1 MDQGSHRGNGNG
13 VRREES
19 RVRHSGRR
27 RGTWSKTASGGV
39 IAALVALLV
48 SFAVDARGYPVQHVA
63 LNDGGVWVTSDH
75 DGLFGRLNKPAGALD
90 AAFNPPGGAQG
101 SYELDVLQQ
110 GAAVLGWDQAVGKLY
125 PVDVVD
131 AVTVAA
137 QAVQV
142 PANDQ
147 VQLAGGTVAVLDPG
161 SGEVWAQRVNTDSG
175 VTALAALDA
184 RSAPVAKLGG
194 GPSQGAA
201 LAVGQDG
208 TVYAVSA
215 SGKVATVAPS
225 GDSGSAGS
233 SENSQSSASSG
244 FAAAVYSQVGSG
256 HSVPRV
262 TAVGQRLVVLDP
274 ASGTLTVPGG
284 PSVTIPGSDAADQLQ
299 APSATTD
306 SVIVTTS
313 RSLYSVDLTTGKIAT
328 LSRAGQGAP
337 AFPVE
342 LGGCVYA
349 AWAGTPNGYV
359 RSCGGGPAAAG
370 DLSSAQELVR
380 PQFRVNR
387 GEIVLNDLASGG
399 VWDLTSAQRVD
410 DWTAVQPPPVAKPA
424 KDEKN
429 THSTQQAPNQ
439 PPKAQDITLG
449 ARPGRTTVLHV
460 LDVDSDPSGAVLS
473 VASVTTPDVPA
484 ASLQVAPDGQT
495 VEITLPATV
504 PASEIHFRYTVN
516 DGKGLSAS
524 AAVTV
529 QVRMPDQNSEPKPR
543 AGAQQRTWTVPAGGN
558 LQVPVLSDWRDFDG
572 DPLVLTGASAANG
585 TAAAT
590 QDGFVQYTAPATG
603 GTQTVQYQLSDG
615 VGQAVGG
622 SITVQV
628 QSAAST
634 TSIAP
639 VAEPDVA
646 RGEVGRPVVIH
657 PLDNDLA
664 GADPTNPGAK
674 LQLAQAVASPD
685 GASVATDLAGGI
697 VTVTANRAGTYLL
710 QYSDQ
715 FGNAPFAASTIRVDI
730 TEPPQNP
737 AAPVTVPAVAVL
749 RGQQPAT
756 VDVLADD
763 FDPSGA
769 VLAVQ
774 QAAPVGT
781 GTGLQVAVVSGR
793 WLRISAVDSAPN
805 AAPALV
811 DYTVTDGITG
821 PVTGQVSVTRLPAP
835 TQDTPIAVSDYANVR
850 AGDSVAVPVLSN
862 DIDIAGA
869 PLSLAPDVPGTP
881 GSGQLRVLSPAGI
894 AGPANGSAYVT
905 GDSVTFIAP
914 LSVTGVVTET
924 VDYVVQNP
932 SGDQATGILRVRVT
946 PAPSKT
952 NPDHAPAPPPIEAR
966 TVAGDSVSIPIGTS
980 GADPDGD
987 SVALISITSAP
998 NLGRIVGTNAAS
1010 LTYQAY
1016 PTSAGTDMFTYQ
1028 VTDKYGETG
1037 QNTVRIAVVPPGAPQ
1052 PPVAVNDD
1060 LTAAPGARVSV
1071 NVLGNDI
1078 IAPDDSATIAPLASL
1093 NKNLP
1098 AGVTLVSPTGPIQLT
1113 APGLTGKPVVISYRI
1128 ADGLGQPST
1137 ATLTVRSQ
1145 AGYANPPI
1153 ALPTYATPEGSGGTI
1168 TADVLAQCSD
1178 PDSSAGALSIGRV
1191 FDPAAKV
1198 AGGKIVLPASS
1209 TPHAVAYE
1217 VRAADGASSVGMIY
1231 VEAPGSGA
1239 PYAKPGA
1246 QITMPR
1252 DGKTTIALK
1261 DYVLDPAGKQA
1272 RLTTTDHIWASPAAD
1287 LAASNNGDS
1296 GLTLTARAGY
1306 VGPAAITFEVTDGKT
1321 LTDPDG
1327 HYAIITI
1334 PVQIG
1339 PPTPVLRCPAN
1350 PVSVIEG
1357 GDPLNVDITAVC
1369 HVWLA
1374 DPSQASSLRY
1384 AAHWQGAANGLTL
1397 GGSGG
1402 HTVNVSAAASATP
1415 GATATLVV
1423 TVAGSGAAPAQLPFV
1438 VTAAADPSVA
1448 PITVD
1453 GVKAGQTAD
1462 IDVTSYVTSQ
1472 LRDPSISVVSAQQ
1485 SSGMAASISAHGAAV
1500 QITPGAASHGTMTF
1514 SIVVSD
1520 VTQASRTDQRATG
1533 QITLNVLGVPGAPGT
1548 PVPGG
1553 TVLSKSVQLSWATP
1567 PDNGA
1572 PIELYQV
1579 SYSGGTQTC
1588 PASPCTITGLTNG
1601 TSYSFTVRAQNLVG
1615 FGPASSPSPSARP
1628 NTVPGAVTGL
1638 AVSNPQDTTLQL
1650 TWNTAPDDGTPI
1662 LDYAVSWTGGHS
1674 QTVPGTATSMTAT
1687 GLDNTVMTTFTV
1699 IAVND
1704 QGPGPSA
1711 TVQGESAGAPA
1722 QPQAPTFQA
1731 TNSANSADRAV
1742 QVSWNAVAP
1751 NGPAPTTYVLTRTGG
1766 GTKTVCTTTAL
1777 TCPDDGIANDGTI
1790 YTYTLTAANADA
1802 ATDAAA
1808 HTSPPSP
1815 GTQMEATAT
1824 PDPITGLSVSP
1835 TGANGQATVS
1845 FNAPASHGASSTVTC
1860 SANGAPCGTWQFP
1873 TGGQSAATETITGLP
1888 NGQSEQIT
1896 LQDCNGSQQ
1905 LAQAGNPCDAQVS
1918 ASVTT
1923 YGPLQQPSVTASASG
1938 QTVNF
1943 SVSVNPNG
1951 KPATV
1956 QVNTSRQSQTFT
1968 TGVGVFNWSSSD
1980 NMGYSATDTITV
1992 TVSDAGRG
2000 SLSST
2005 AQATT
2010 PPPPPTVNVLK
2021 GPACGSA
2028 CAAKG
2033 CTSSACAYIDVQ
2045 LGNFTGTVTCS
2056 FNSNGA
2062 GPNFVNETFS
2072 GNGTWQSYD
2081 FFGYPGDWVTATCNG
2096 VTSPQYTW

>member
-1 MDQGSHRGNGNG
+1 M
-13 VRREES
+13 
-19 RVRHSGRR
+19 
-27 RGTWSKTASGGV
+27 
-39 IAALVALLV
+39 
-48 SFAVDARGYPVQHVA
+48 
-63 LNDGGVWVTSDH
+63 
-75 DGLFGRLNKPAGALD
+75 
-90 AAFNPPGGAQG
+90 
-101 SYELDVLQQ
+101 
-110 GAAVLGWDQAVGKLY
+110 
-125 PVDVVD
+125 
-131 AVTVAA
+131 
-137 QAVQV
+137 
-142 PANDQ
+142 
-147 VQLAGGTVAVLDPG
+147 LDP
-161 SGEVWAQRVNTDSG
+161 S
-175 VTALAALDA
+175 
-184 RSAPVAKLGG
+184 
-194 GPSQGAA
+194 
-201 LAVGQDG
+201 
-208 TVYAVSA
+208 
-215 SGKVATVAPS
+215 
-225 GDSGSAGS
+225 
-233 SENSQSSASSG
+233 
-244 FAAAVYSQVGSG
+244 
-256 HSVPRV
+256 
-262 TAVGQRLVVLDP
+262 
-274 ASGTLTVPGG
+274 SGTLTVPGG
-284 PSVTIPGSDAADQLQ
+284 PSVTIPASDAADQLQ
-299 APSATTD
+299 APSAVTD
-306 SVIVTTS
+306 SVAVTTS
-313 RSLYSVDLTTGKIAT
+313 RALYSVDLTTGKIAT
-328 LSRAGQGAP
+328 LSQVGQGAP
-337 AFPVE
+337 AVPVQ

-359 RSCGGGPAAAG
+359 RSCGGEPATAG
-370 DLSSAQELVR
+370 DLSNAQELVR

-387 GEIVLNDLASGG
+387 GEIVLNDLANGG

-410 DWTAVQPPPVAKPA
+410 DWAAVQPPPVTKPA
-424 KDEKN
+424 KNTKN
-429 THSTQQAPNQ
+429 TNSAQQAPNQ

-473 VASVTTPDVPA
+473 VASVTAPDVA
-484 ASLQVAPDGQT
+484 AAKLQVAPDGQT
-495 VEITLPATV
+495 VEITLPASV
-504 PASEIHFRYTVN
+504 SASEIHFRYTVN
-516 DGKGLSAS
+516 DGKGLSAG

-529 QVRMPDQNSEPKPR
+529 QVRSSDQNTEPKPR
-543 AGAQQRTWTVPAGGN
+543 AGASVRTWTVPAGGN
-558 LQVPVLSDWRDFDG
+558 LEVPVLSDWRDFDG
-572 DPLVLTGASAANG
+572 DPLVLTSASAANG

-590 QDGFVQYTAPATG
+590 QDGFVQYTAPAAG
-603 GTQTVQYQLSDG
+603 GTQTIQYQVSDG
-615 VGQAVGG
+615 VGQPVGG
-622 SITVQV
+622 SIAVQV

-646 RGEVGRPVVIH
+646 RGQVGKPVVIH

-664 GADPTNPGAK
+664 GADPTDPGAK

-685 GASVATDLAGGI
+685 GASVATDLAGGT

-715 FGNAPFAASTIRVDI
+715 FGNAPFASSTIRVDV

-737 AAPVTVPAVAVL
+737 AAPVTIPAVAVL

-781 GTGLQVAVVSGR
+781 GTGLQVAVVNGR

-805 AAPALV
+805 AAPELV
-811 DYTVTDGITG
+811 DYAVTDGITG
-821 PVTGQVSVTRLPAP
+821 PVTGQVTVTRLPAP
-835 TQDTPIAVSDYANVR
+835 AQDTPIAVDDYANVR
-850 AGDSVAVPVLSN
+850 AGDSVAVPVLGN
-862 DIDIAGA
+862 DIDVAGA

-881 GSGQLRVLSPAGI
+881 GSGQLRVLSPAGV

-905 GDSVTFIAP
+905 GGSVTFVAP
-914 LSVTGVVTET
+914 AAVTGVVTET

-932 SGDQATGILRVRVT
+932 SGEQATGHLRVRVV

-952 NPDHAPAPPPIEAR
+952 NPDHAPAPPPIETR
-966 TVAGDSVSIPIGTS
+966 TVAGDSVSIPISTS
-980 GADPDGD
+980 GVDPDGD
-987 SVALISITSAP
+987 SVGLTGITSAP
-998 NLGRIVGTNAAS
+998 TLGRVVGTSAAS

-1016 PTSAGTDMFTYQ
+1016 PTSAGTDSFTYQ
-1028 VTDKYGETG
+1028 VVDKFGQTG

-1071 NVLGNDI
+1071 NVLGSDI
-1078 IAPDDSATIAPLASL
+1078 VAPDDSVTIAPLASL

-1098 AGVTLVSPTGPIQLT
+1098 DGVTLVSPTGPIQLT

-1145 AGYANPPI
+1145 AGYANPPV
-1153 ALPTYATPEGSGGTI
+1153 ALPTYATPDSSGGTI
-1168 TADVLAQCSD
+1168 TANVLAQCSD
-1178 PDSSAGALSIGRV
+1178 PDSAAGALSIGRV

-1198 AGGKIVLPASS
+1198 VGGKIVLPAST
-1209 TPHAVAYE
+1209 TPHTVAYE
-1217 VRAADGASSVGMIY
+1217 VRAADGASSVGLIY

-1252 DGKTTIALK
+1252 NGKTTLALK
-1261 DYVLDPAGKQA
+1261 DYVLDPAGKQV
-1272 RLTTTDHIWASPAAD
+1272 RLTTTDHIWPSPAAD
-1287 LAASNNGDS
+1287 LAASTNGDS
-1296 GLTLTARAGY
+1296 GLTLTARAEY

-1321 LTDPDG
+1321 LTDPEG

-1339 PPTPVLRCPAN
+1339 PPTPVLRCPAD
-1350 PVSVIEG
+1350 PISVIEG
-1357 GDPLNVDITAVC
+1357 GDALSLDITSVC

-1374 DPSQASSLRY
+1374 DPSQASSLWFT
-1384 AAHWQGAANGLTL
+1384 AHWQGAANGLTL

-1423 TVAGSGAAPAQLPFV
+1423 AVAGSGSDATPAQLPFV

-1472 LRDPSISVVSAQQ
+1472 LRDPSVSVVSAQQ
-1485 SSGMAASISAHGAAV
+1485 SAGMAASISAHGAAV

-1520 VTQASRTDQRATG
+1520 VPQASRTDQRATG
-1533 QITLNVLGVPGAPGT
+1533 QITLHVLGVPGAPGT

-1601 TSYSFTVRAQNLVG
+1601 RSYSFTVRAQNLVG
-1615 FGPASSPSPSARP
+1615 FGPASSQSASAKP

-1638 AVSNPQDTTLQL
+1638 AVSNPQNTTLRL
-1650 TWNTAPDDGTPI
+1650 SWNAAPDDGTPV
-1662 LDYAVSWTGGHS
+1662 LDYAVTWTGGHS
-1674 QTVPGTATSMTAT
+1674 QTVPGSTTSMTAT
-1687 GLDNTVMTTFTV
+1687 GLDNTVMNTFTV
-1699 IAVND
+1699 IAVNE

-1711 TVQGESAGAPA
+1711 TVQGESAGAPTA
-1722 QPQAPTFQA
+1722 PQAPTFQS
-1731 TNSANSADRAV
+1731 TNAADRSDRAV
-1742 QVSWNAVAP
+1742 QVSWAAVGP
-1751 NGPAPTTYVLTRTGG
+1751 NGPAPTTYTLTRAGT

-1777 TCPDDGIANDGTI
+1777 TCLDDGIANDGSV
-1790 YTYTLTAANADA
+1790 YTYTLIAANADA
-1802 ATDAAA
+1802 ATDAAD

-1815 GTQMEATAT
+1815 GTKMEATAT
-1824 PDPITGLSVSP
+1824 PDPVTNMSVTP
-1835 TGANGQATVS
+1835 TGADGAATVT
-1845 FNAPASHGASSTVTC
+1845 FDAPASHGGSSSVKC
-1860 SANGAPCGTWQFP
+1860 VIGSFNGDGSLNGSSCGTWTFSPSGANGQ
-1873 TGGQSAATETITGLP
+1873 TESIGGLT
-1888 NGQSEQIT
+1888 NGQSEQVS
-1896 LQDCNGSQQ
+1896 LEDCNGSQGIDTQ
-1905 LAQAGNPCDAQVS
+1905 SGSSCGASAA
-1918 ASVTT
+1918 ASVTA
-1923 YGPLQQPSVTASASG
+1923 YGPLRQPSASASANG
-1938 QTVNF
+1938 TTVNF
-1943 SVSVNPNG
+1943 SVSVDPNG

-1956 QVNTSRQSQTFT
+1956 QVSTSRQSQTFT

-1980 NMGYSATDTITV
+1980 NMGYSATDTVTV

-2000 SLSST
+2000 SLSAT

-2010 PPPPPTVNVLK
+2010 PPPPPPPPTVSVSQ
-2021 GPACGSA
+2021 GAACGSV
-2028 CAAKG
+2028 CSG
-2033 CTSSACAYIDVQ
+2033 GQCTDPSCAYIEVH
-2045 LGNFTGTVTCS
+2045 LAN
-2056 FNSNGA
+2056 
-2062 GPNFVNETFS
+2062 FS
-2072 GNGTWQSYD
+2072 GSVFCTFDSNAPGPSFYSQTFPGNGDFRSKN
-2081 FFGYPGDWVTATCNG
+2081 FFGYPNRWVTATCNG
-2096 VTSPQYTW
+2096 VTSPQYVWQ